1 MSKSVYESIDELI
14 AKISESGC
22 RVTIPYAEP
31 SPLTVIFDGSFS
43 GAAFIPSYPSTL
55 HVSGMDGHIAVTC
68 INSIKQIRG
77 DKYVVNFGDESHTC
91 DMLVKILE

>member
-1 MSKSVYESIDELI
+1 MSKGVYETVDELI
-14 AKISESGC
+14 TKINESGC

-31 SPLTVIFDGSFS
+31 SPLTVIFDGTFS

-55 HVSGMDGHIAVTC
+55 HISGMDGHITVCA
-68 INSIKQIRG
+68 INSIEHIRH
-77 DKYVVNFGDESHTC
+77 DKFVVNFGDESHIC